1 MVAHLQNQVEELTR
15 EKLELK
21 RTTEVMRAQMNLLEE
36 TNRSLFLNQ
45 MANGGGTIGL
55 GGLGALGGAGR
66 LLGTPGM
73 GAGMTGM
80 HGVLGGGGAS
90 QSMLLDQVAMERMAA
105 QIRLQTMRQASA
117 QGALDNSN
125 NTGENLETSRQPG
138 FFR

>member
-45 MANGGGTIGL
+45 MANGGGTMGI

-66 LLGTPGM
+66 LLGAPGL
-73 GAGMTGM
+73 GAGM
-80 HGVLGGGGAS
+80 HGVLGGAGAS
-90 QSMLLDQVAMERMAA
+90 QSTLFDQVAMERVAA

-125 NTGENLETSRQPG
+125 NNGDNLDTSKQQG